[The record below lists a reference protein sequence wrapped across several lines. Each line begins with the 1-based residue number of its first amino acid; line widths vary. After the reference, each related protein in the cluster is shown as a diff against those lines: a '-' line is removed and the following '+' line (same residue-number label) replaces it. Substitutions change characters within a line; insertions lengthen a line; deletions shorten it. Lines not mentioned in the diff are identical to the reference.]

1 MLRER
6 RGEEGRGEGVR
17 EETGE
22 KHNQNTEEKKRASIL
37 VRDGQTRM
45 PSTGKLRETPLSLA
59 LAHTLML
66 TIPMG
71 SHQKNNE
78 KKQKTTTRRV
88 HTRNALKR
96 GKKMN

>member
-1 MLRER
+1 MLREG

-22 KHNQNTEEKKRASIL
+22 KHNQKERNTEEKTRASIL

-66 TIPMG
+66 TIPMD
-71 SHQKNNE
+71 HT
-78 KKQKTTTRRV
+78 KKTMRRNRKQQQEEY
-88 HTRNALKR
+88 TL
-96 GKKMN
+96 GTP